1 MPINDAI
8 TDRWLA
14 HVLSQ
19 LGNTHSAVAARL
31 RATQITG
38 RPGDPCACPIARYV
52 LARVREHVPS
62 GPVLVTVTDKVFVDI
77 DAPSSEGYRWV
88 SATVPEPVTEF
99 ITAFDYDDHDLP
111 RLYSELIEHGFA

>member
-14 HVLSQ
+14 QVLSK

-31 RATQITG
+31 RAAQVTG

-52 LARVREHVPS
+52 LARVRVHVPS

-77 DAPSSEGYRWV
+77 DAPSGDGYRSV

-99 ITAFDYDDHDLP
+99 ITAFDYDDHEP
-111 RLYSELIEHGFA
+111 PCLYGDLIEPGFA